1 MPPTY
6 DWQCQGCDESF
17 ITIES
22 IKEYSGKSACP
33 KCGKSGTR
41 VISSKVHFVGS
52 KVEDAEMNV
61 GLGKV
66 TKGKRHREELAKRMN
81 VVEVGNESTDS
92 IHKHFD
98 SAREDARKK
107 RYDDI

>member
-6 DWQCQGCDESF
+6 DYSCQRCYESY
-17 ITIES
+17 IIIKS
-22 IKEYSGKSACP
+22 IKEYDGKDACP
-33 KCGKSGTR
+33 KCGEIGTR
-41 VISSKVHFVGS
+41 IISSKIHFVGA

-81 VVEVGNESTDS
+81 VVEIGNESTDS